1 MDNQEFSR
9 RAFLCKSLTGVSAAW
24 LAARWPEVVAARQHA
39 QHAAASAA
47 PVQFEFFT
55 PEQAVEIE
63 AMTAQIIP
71 TDATPG
77 AREARVIYF
86 IDRALITFDRD
97 QQPIYLKGFAQLQAQ
112 VKKQR
117 AKATRFSELTAE
129 QQIKTLKAM
138 EKTGFFQQVRAHT
151 IMGFLSPP
159 ERGGNYNKAGW
170 QVIGFDDQF
179 YHKPPFG
186 YYDREYKEDR

>member
-1 MDNQEFSR
+1 MNNEEFSR
-9 RAFLCKSLTGVSAAW
+9 RAFLLKSLTGVSAAW
-24 LAARWPEVVAARQHA
+24 LAARWPDVVAARQHA
-39 QHAAASAA
+39 HKAAASTE
-47 PVQFEFFT
+47 PIQFEFFT

-63 AMTAQIIP
+63 AMAAQIIP
-71 TDATPG
+71 TDSTPG
-77 AREARVIYF
+77 AREAHVIYF
-86 IDRALITFDRD
+86 IDRALTTFDRA

-117 AKATRFSELTAE
+117 AKTTRFSELTAA

-138 EKTGFFQQVRAHT
+138 EKSGFFQQVRAHT
-151 IMGFLSPP
+151 IMGFLSLP
-159 ERGGNYNKAGW
+159 EHGGNYNKTGW

-186 YYDREYKEDR
+186 YYDREYKEDK